1 MDKIFIKNISNHT
14 IIVVE
19 PMIRLRAQLR
29 PMQRYPVKADD
40 FDVLAVNEGF
50 IRMVRQK
57 KLQVE
62 DVDKGV
68 EYGLIDMDE
77 VVEKDGK
84 KIQEHTEDY
93 IGIRKIL
100 ETGTDLDA
108 KELLKSSSK
117 ERRKMIAEIALD
129 SEKISYSKTKLIQEY
144 SGINID
150 KARSLEG

>member
-62 DVDKGV
+62 DVDKGI

-100 ETGTDLDA
+100 ETGTDLDV

>member
-62 DVDKGV
+62 DVEKGI
-68 EYGLIDMDE
+68 EYGLIDPDE
-77 VVEKDGK
+77 IVEKDGK

-100 ETGTDLDA
+100 ETGTDLDV

-150 KARSLEG
+150 KARSLED

>member
-40 FDVLAVNEGF
+40 FDILAVNEGF

-62 DVDKGV
+62 DVEKGI
-68 EYGLIDMDE
+68 EYGLIDPDE
-77 VVEKDGK
+77 IVEKDGK

-100 ETGTDLDA
+100 ETGTDLDV

-129 SEKISYSKTKLIQEY
+129 SEKISYSKTRLIQEY

>member
-77 VVEKDGK
+77 VEEKDGK
-84 KIQEHTEDY
+84 KTQKHTEDY

-100 ETGTDLDA
+100 ETGTDLDV

-117 ERRKMIAEIALD
+117 ERCKMIAEIALD
-129 SEKISYSKTKLIQEY
+129 SDKISYSKTKLIQDY

>member
-100 ETGTDLDA
+100 ETGTDLDV

>member
-68 EYGLIDMDE
+68 EYGLIDPDE
-77 VVEKDGK
+77 IVEKDGK

-100 ETGTDLDA
+100 ETGTDLDV

-129 SEKISYSKTKLIQEY
+129 SEKISYSKTRLIQEY

>member
-40 FDVLAVNEGF
+40 FDILAVNEGF

-100 ETGTDLDA
+100 ETGTDLDV

>member
-62 DVDKGV
+62 DVEKGI
-68 EYGLIDMDE
+68 EYGLIDPDE
-77 VVEKDGK
+77 IVEKDGK
-84 KIQEHTEDY
+84 KVQEHTEDY

-100 ETGTDLDA
+100 ETGTDLDV

>member
-62 DVDKGV
+62 DVEKGI

-100 ETGTDLDA
+100 ETGTDLDV

>member
-68 EYGLIDMDE
+68 EYGLIDPDE
-77 VVEKDGK
+77 IVEKDGK

-100 ETGTDLDA
+100 ETGTDLDV

>member
-77 VVEKDGK
+77 VIEKDGK

-100 ETGTDLDA
+100 ETGTDLDV

>member
-29 PMQRYPVKADD
+29 PMHRYPVKADD
-40 FDVLAVNEGF
+40 FVVLAVNEGF

-62 DVDKGV
+62 DVEKGI
-68 EYGLIDMDE
+68 EYGLIDPDE
-77 VVEKDGK
+77 IVEKDGK

-100 ETGTDLDA
+100 ETGTDLDV

>member
-84 KIQEHTEDY
+84 KVQEHTEDY

-100 ETGTDLDA
+100 ETGTDLDV

>member
-62 DVDKGV
+62 DVEKGI
-68 EYGLIDMDE
+68 EYGLIDPDE
-77 VVEKDGK
+77 IVEKDGK

-100 ETGTDLDA
+100 ETGTDLDV

>member
-40 FDVLAVNEGF
+40 FDILAVNEGF

-62 DVDKGV
+62 DVEKGI

-100 ETGTDLDA
+100 ETGTDLDV

>member
-40 FDVLAVNEGF
+40 FDILAVNEGF

-62 DVDKGV
+62 DVEKGI
-68 EYGLIDMDE
+68 EYGLIDPDE
-77 VVEKDGK
+77 IVEKDGK

-100 ETGTDLDA
+100 ETGTDLDV

>member
-57 KLQVE
+57 KL
-62 DVDKGV
+62 
-68 EYGLIDMDE
+68 
-77 VVEKDGK
+77 
-84 KIQEHTEDY
+84 
-93 IGIRKIL
+93 
-100 ETGTDLDA
+100 
-108 KELLKSSSK
+108 
-117 ERRKMIAEIALD
+117 
-129 SEKISYSKTKLIQEY
+129 
-144 SGINID
+144 
-150 KARSLEG
+150 